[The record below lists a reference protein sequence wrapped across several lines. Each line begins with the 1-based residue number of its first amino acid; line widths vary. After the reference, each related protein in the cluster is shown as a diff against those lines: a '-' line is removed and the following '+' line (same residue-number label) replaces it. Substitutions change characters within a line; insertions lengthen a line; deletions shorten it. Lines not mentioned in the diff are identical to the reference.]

1 MEYATGPPIGRSAPY
16 DRGRPPGMT
25 GRPLGNARFSE
36 PGRTW
41 RIPVDQLAQRGGFH
55 GGDSLPILKGPPES
69 PRRLHDE
76 EDSVP
81 LSEHE
86 QRMLE
91 QMERALYAEDPKFA
105 SALEGS
111 GLRTYTRRRVYQAVA
126 GFLVGI
132 ALLMAGMVAKQ
143 VWLSVVGFL
152 VMLGCAV
159 LAVTGWR
166 KAPKPGEQPAAGAAQ
181 AQGRRQVR
189 QRRSMMD
196 RIEQRWQR
204 R

>member
-1 MEYATGPPIGRSAPY
+1 M
-16 DRGRPPGMT
+16 
-25 GRPLGNARFSE
+25 
-36 PGRTW
+36 
-41 RIPVDQLAQRGGFH
+41 
-55 GGDSLPILKGPPES
+55 
-69 PRRLHDE
+69 
-76 EDSVP
+76 P

-105 SALEGS
+105 TALEGS

-132 ALLMAGMVAKQ
+132 ALLMAGMVAQ
-143 VWLSVVGFL
+143 QIWISVVGFL

-166 KAPKPGEQPAAGAAQ
+166 KAPKPGEQRSGAGSAGGTGGPA
-181 AQGRRQVR
+181 RRQAR
-189 QRRSMMD
+189 QRRSMMN
-196 RIEQRWQR
+196 RIEDRWQR
-204 R
+204 RRDEQQGH

>member
-1 MEYATGPPIGRSAPY
+1 M
-16 DRGRPPGMT
+16 
-25 GRPLGNARFSE
+25 
-36 PGRTW
+36 
-41 RIPVDQLAQRGGFH
+41 
-55 GGDSLPILKGPPES
+55 
-69 PRRLHDE
+69 
-76 EDSVP
+76 P

-105 SALEGS
+105 TALEGS

-132 ALLMAGMVAKQ
+132 ALLMAGMVAQ
-143 VWLSVVGFL
+143 QIWISVVGFL

-166 KAPKPGEQPAAGAAQ
+166 KAPKPGEQQAAGGASGGAT
-181 AQGRRQVR
+181 ADRRQSR
-189 QRRSMMD
+189 QRRSMMN

-204 R
+204 RRDEQGQ

>member
-1 MEYATGPPIGRSAPY
+1 M
-16 DRGRPPGMT
+16 
-25 GRPLGNARFSE
+25 
-36 PGRTW
+36 
-41 RIPVDQLAQRGGFH
+41 
-55 GGDSLPILKGPPES
+55 
-69 PRRLHDE
+69 
-76 EDSVP
+76 P

-105 SALEGS
+105 TALEGS

-132 ALLMAGMVAKQ
+132 ALLMAGMVAQ
-143 VWLSVVGFL
+143 QIWISVVGFL

-166 KAPKPGEQPAAGAAQ
+166 KAPKPGEQQ
-181 AQGRRQVR
+181 ASGGTATGGRQTR
-189 QRRSMMD
+189 QRRSTMN
-196 RIEQRWQR
+196 RIEERWQR
-204 R
+204 RRDEQQGGGH

>member
-1 MEYATGPPIGRSAPY
+1 M
-16 DRGRPPGMT
+16 
-25 GRPLGNARFSE
+25 
-36 PGRTW
+36 
-41 RIPVDQLAQRGGFH
+41 
-55 GGDSLPILKGPPES
+55 
-69 PRRLHDE
+69 
-76 EDSVP
+76 P

-105 SALEGS
+105 TALEGS

-143 VWLSVVGFL
+143 VWLSVMGFL

-166 KAPKPGEQPAAGAAQ
+166 KAPKPGEQPATGGQQ
-181 AQGRRQVR
+181 ARRQPR
-189 QRRSMMD
+189 QKRSMMD
-196 RIEQRWQR
+196 RIEERWQR
-204 R
+204 RRDEQGGH

>member
-1 MEYATGPPIGRSAPY
+1 M
-16 DRGRPPGMT
+16 
-25 GRPLGNARFSE
+25 
-36 PGRTW
+36 
-41 RIPVDQLAQRGGFH
+41 
-55 GGDSLPILKGPPES
+55 
-69 PRRLHDE
+69 
-76 EDSVP
+76 P

-105 SALEGS
+105 TALEGS

-132 ALLMAGMVAKQ
+132 ALLMAGMVAQ
-143 VWLSVVGFL
+143 QIWISVVGFL

-166 KAPKPGEQPAAGAAQ
+166 RAPKPGEQQTRGGTAAG
-181 AQGRRQVR
+181 GRQTR
-189 QRRSMMD
+189 QRRSMMN
-196 RIEQRWQR
+196 RIEARWQR
-204 R
+204 RRDEQQGGGH

>member
-1 MEYATGPPIGRSAPY
+1 M
-16 DRGRPPGMT
+16 
-25 GRPLGNARFSE
+25 
-36 PGRTW
+36 
-41 RIPVDQLAQRGGFH
+41 
-55 GGDSLPILKGPPES
+55 
-69 PRRLHDE
+69 
-76 EDSVP
+76 P

-105 SALEGS
+105 TALEGS
-111 GLRTYTRRRVYQAVA
+111 GLRTYTRKRVYQAVA

-132 ALLMAGMVAKQ
+132 ALLMAGMVAQ
-143 VWLSVVGFL
+143 LIWVSVVGFL

-166 KAPKPGEQPAAGAAQ
+166 KAPKPGEQAPNAAAPATGPGPGAPA
-181 AQGRRQVR
+181 GRRHQPR
-189 QRRSMMD
+189 QQRRSMMD

-204 R
+204 RRDEQQ

>member
-1 MEYATGPPIGRSAPY
+1 M
-16 DRGRPPGMT
+16 
-25 GRPLGNARFSE
+25 
-36 PGRTW
+36 
-41 RIPVDQLAQRGGFH
+41 
-55 GGDSLPILKGPPES
+55 
-69 PRRLHDE
+69 
-76 EDSVP
+76 P

-105 SALEGS
+105 TALEGS

-132 ALLMAGMVAKQ
+132 ALLMAGMVAQ
-143 VWLSVVGFL
+143 QIWISVVGFL

-166 KAPKPGEQPAAGAAQ
+166 RAPKPGEQQAGAGTA
-181 AQGRRQVR
+181 AVGRRTR
-189 QRRSMMD
+189 QRRSMMN
-196 RIEQRWQR
+196 RMEERWQR
-204 R
+204 RRDEQQGGGH

>member
-1 MEYATGPPIGRSAPY
+1 
-16 DRGRPPGMT
+16 
-25 GRPLGNARFSE
+25 
-36 PGRTW
+36 
-41 RIPVDQLAQRGGFH
+41 
-55 GGDSLPILKGPPES
+55 
-69 PRRLHDE
+69 
-76 EDSVP
+76 VP

-105 SALEGS
+105 SALEGN

-132 ALLMAGMVAKQ
+132 ALLMAGMVAQ
-143 VWLSVVGFL
+143 LIWVSVVGFL

-166 KAPKPGEQPAAGAAQ
+166 KAPKPGEQPPAAARRGA
-181 AQGRRQVR
+181 RPK
-189 QRRSMMD
+189 RSMMD

-204 R
+204 RRDEQGH

>member
-1 MEYATGPPIGRSAPY
+1 M
-16 DRGRPPGMT
+16 
-25 GRPLGNARFSE
+25 
-36 PGRTW
+36 
-41 RIPVDQLAQRGGFH
+41 
-55 GGDSLPILKGPPES
+55 
-69 PRRLHDE
+69 
-76 EDSVP
+76 P

-105 SALEGS
+105 TALEGS

-132 ALLMAGMVAKQ
+132 ALLMAGMVAQ
-143 VWLSVVGFL
+143 QIWISVVGFL

-166 KAPKPGEQPAAGAAQ
+166 KAPRQGQQQARSGSAGGTGAPA
-181 AQGRRQVR
+181 RRSR
-189 QRRSMMD
+189 QRRSMMN
-196 RIEQRWQR
+196 RIEDRWQR
-204 R
+204 RRDEQQGH

>member
-1 MEYATGPPIGRSAPY
+1 MAESGWPIGAEGRVS
-16 DRGRPPGMT
+16 RGRFPAYPEGT
-25 GRPLGNARFSE
+25 
-36 PGRTW
+36 
-41 RIPVDQLAQRGGFH
+41 
-55 GGDSLPILKGPPES
+55 PES

-166 KAPKPGEQPAAGAAQ
+166 KAPKPGEQPAAGAPHARR
-181 AQGRRQVR
+181 QGRQK
-189 QRRSMMD
+189 RSVMD

-204 R
+204 RRDEQGGQ

>member
-1 MEYATGPPIGRSAPY
+1 M
-16 DRGRPPGMT
+16 
-25 GRPLGNARFSE
+25 
-36 PGRTW
+36 
-41 RIPVDQLAQRGGFH
+41 
-55 GGDSLPILKGPPES
+55 
-69 PRRLHDE
+69 
-76 EDSVP
+76 P

-105 SALEGS
+105 TALEGS

-132 ALLMAGMVAKQ
+132 ALLMAGMVAQ
-143 VWLSVVGFL
+143 QIWISVVGFL

-166 KAPKPGEQPAAGAAQ
+166 KAPKPGEQQAAGGPAAG
-181 AQGRRQVR
+181 GRQTR
-189 QRRSMMD
+189 QRRPMMN
-196 RIEQRWQR
+196 RIEERWQR
-204 R
+204 RRDEQGGGH

>member
-1 MEYATGPPIGRSAPY
+1 
-16 DRGRPPGMT
+16 
-25 GRPLGNARFSE
+25 
-36 PGRTW
+36 
-41 RIPVDQLAQRGGFH
+41 
-55 GGDSLPILKGPPES
+55 
-69 PRRLHDE
+69 
-76 EDSVP
+76 VP

-111 GLRTYTRRRVYQAVA
+111 GLRTYTRRRVYQAIA

-132 ALLMAGMVAKQ
+132 ALLMAGVVAQ
-143 VWLSVVGFL
+143 QIWISVVGFL

-166 KAPKPGEQPAAGAAQ
+166 KAPKPGEQPAGTPHA
-181 AQGRRQVR
+181 RRQAK
-189 QRRSMMD
+189 QKRSMMD

-204 R
+204 RRDEQGQ

>member
-1 MEYATGPPIGRSAPY
+1 M
-16 DRGRPPGMT
+16 
-25 GRPLGNARFSE
+25 
-36 PGRTW
+36 
-41 RIPVDQLAQRGGFH
+41 
-55 GGDSLPILKGPPES
+55 
-69 PRRLHDE
+69 
-76 EDSVP
+76 P

-105 SALEGS
+105 TALEGS
-111 GLRTYTRRRVYQAVA
+111 GLRTYTRRRVYQAAA

-132 ALLMAGMVAKQ
+132 ALLMTGVVAKQ
-143 VWLSVVGFL
+143 IWISVVGFL

-159 LAVTGWR
+159 LVVTGWR
-166 KAPKPGEQPAAGAAQ
+166 RVPKPGEQGVPGTPGA
-181 AQGRRQVR
+181 RRQAR

-204 R
+204 RRDEQGH

>member
-1 MEYATGPPIGRSAPY
+1 M
-16 DRGRPPGMT
+16 
-25 GRPLGNARFSE
+25 
-36 PGRTW
+36 
-41 RIPVDQLAQRGGFH
+41 
-55 GGDSLPILKGPPES
+55 
-69 PRRLHDE
+69 
-76 EDSVP
+76 P

-105 SALEGS
+105 TALEGS

-132 ALLMAGMVAKQ
+132 ALLMAGMVAQ
-143 VWLSVVGFL
+143 QIWISVVGFL

-166 KAPKPGEQPAAGAAQ
+166 KAPKPGEQQAAGQPAARQ
-181 AQGRRQVR
+181 QGR
-189 QRRSMMD
+189 QRRSVMD

-204 R
+204 RRDEQDGSR

>member
-1 MEYATGPPIGRSAPY
+1 M
-16 DRGRPPGMT
+16 
-25 GRPLGNARFSE
+25 
-36 PGRTW
+36 
-41 RIPVDQLAQRGGFH
+41 
-55 GGDSLPILKGPPES
+55 
-69 PRRLHDE
+69 
-76 EDSVP
+76 P

-105 SALEGS
+105 TALEGS
-111 GLRTYTRRRVYQAVA
+111 GLRTYTRRRVYQAVV

-132 ALLMAGMVAKQ
+132 ALLMAGMVAQ
-143 VWLSVVGFL
+143 QSWVSVVGFL

-166 KAPKPGEQPAAGAAQ
+166 KAPKPGEQPAAAGAPGAPS
-181 AQGRRQVR
+181 ARRQGR

-196 RIEQRWQR
+196 RIEERWQR
-204 R
+204 RRDEQGH

>member
-1 MEYATGPPIGRSAPY
+1 M
-16 DRGRPPGMT
+16 
-25 GRPLGNARFSE
+25 
-36 PGRTW
+36 
-41 RIPVDQLAQRGGFH
+41 
-55 GGDSLPILKGPPES
+55 
-69 PRRLHDE
+69 
-76 EDSVP
+76 P

-105 SALEGS
+105 TALEGS
-111 GLRTYTRRRVYQAVA
+111 GLRTYTRRRVYQAIA

-132 ALLMAGMVAKQ
+132 ALLMAGMVAQ
-143 VWLSVVGFL
+143 WIWISVVGFL

-159 LAVTGWR
+159 LVVTGWR
-166 KAPKPGEQPAAGAAQ
+166 KAPRSGAAGPMGVVGGGGMAA
-181 AQGRRQVR
+181 RRQAR

-204 R
+204 RRDEQGR

>member
-1 MEYATGPPIGRSAPY
+1 M
-16 DRGRPPGMT
+16 
-25 GRPLGNARFSE
+25 
-36 PGRTW
+36 
-41 RIPVDQLAQRGGFH
+41 
-55 GGDSLPILKGPPES
+55 
-69 PRRLHDE
+69 
-76 EDSVP
+76 P

-105 SALEGS
+105 TALEGS

-132 ALLMAGMVAKQ
+132 ALLMAGMVAQ
-143 VWLSVVGFL
+143 QIWMGVVGFL

-159 LAVTGWR
+159 LAITGWR
-166 KAPKPGEQPAAGAAQ
+166 KAPRPGEQPAPAAG
-181 AQGRRQVR
+181 GSNRRTR
-189 QRRSMMD
+189 QRRTVMD

-204 R
+204 RRDEPGR

>member
-1 MEYATGPPIGRSAPY
+1 M
-16 DRGRPPGMT
+16 
-25 GRPLGNARFSE
+25 
-36 PGRTW
+36 
-41 RIPVDQLAQRGGFH
+41 
-55 GGDSLPILKGPPES
+55 
-69 PRRLHDE
+69 
-76 EDSVP
+76 P

-105 SALEGS
+105 TALEGS
-111 GLRTYTRRRVYQAVA
+111 GLRTYTRRRVYQAVV

-132 ALLMAGMVAKQ
+132 ALLMAGMVAQ
-143 VWLSVVGFL
+143 QIWISVVGFL

-166 KAPKPGEQPAAGAAQ
+166 KAPKPGEQPAAGATGA
-181 AQGRRQVR
+181 AGAVPGAPPATRRQGK
-189 QRRSMMD
+189 QKRSMMD

-204 R
+204 RRDDQGGR

>member
-1 MEYATGPPIGRSAPY
+1 M
-16 DRGRPPGMT
+16 
-25 GRPLGNARFSE
+25 
-36 PGRTW
+36 
-41 RIPVDQLAQRGGFH
+41 
-55 GGDSLPILKGPPES
+55 
-69 PRRLHDE
+69 
-76 EDSVP
+76 P

-105 SALEGS
+105 TALEGS

-132 ALLMAGMVAKQ
+132 ALLMAGMVAQQ

-166 KAPKPGEQPAAGAAQ
+166 KAPKPGEQPAAAAGPQ
-181 AQGRRQVR
+181 ARRQGRQK
-189 QRRSMMD
+189 RSMMN
-196 RIEQRWQR
+196 RIDERWQR
-204 R
+204 RRDEQQGGQ

>member
-1 MEYATGPPIGRSAPY
+1 M
-16 DRGRPPGMT
+16 
-25 GRPLGNARFSE
+25 
-36 PGRTW
+36 
-41 RIPVDQLAQRGGFH
+41 
-55 GGDSLPILKGPPES
+55 
-69 PRRLHDE
+69 
-76 EDSVP
+76 P

-105 SALEGS
+105 TALEGS

-132 ALLMAGMVAKQ
+132 ALLMAGMVAQ
-143 VWLSVVGFL
+143 QIWISVVGFL

-166 KAPKPGEQPAAGAAQ
+166 KAPKPGEQNPGAQ
-181 AQGRRQVR
+181 ATRHRPK

-204 R
+204 RRDEQGGH

>member
-1 MEYATGPPIGRSAPY
+1 M
-16 DRGRPPGMT
+16 
-25 GRPLGNARFSE
+25 
-36 PGRTW
+36 
-41 RIPVDQLAQRGGFH
+41 
-55 GGDSLPILKGPPES
+55 
-69 PRRLHDE
+69 
-76 EDSVP
+76 P

-105 SALEGS
+105 TALEGS
-111 GLRTYTRRRVYQAVA
+111 GLRTYTRKRVYQAVA

-132 ALLMAGMVAKQ
+132 ALLMAGMVAQ
-143 VWLSVVGFL
+143 QIWISVVGFL

-166 KAPKPGEQPAAGAAQ
+166 KAPKPGEQQQSAAAGGGDSGA
-181 AQGRRQVR
+181 RRRPR
-189 QRRSMMD
+189 QRRSMMN

-204 R
+204 RRDEQGQ

>member
-1 MEYATGPPIGRSAPY
+1 M
-16 DRGRPPGMT
+16 
-25 GRPLGNARFSE
+25 
-36 PGRTW
+36 
-41 RIPVDQLAQRGGFH
+41 
-55 GGDSLPILKGPPES
+55 
-69 PRRLHDE
+69 
-76 EDSVP
+76 P

-105 SALEGS
+105 TALEGS

-132 ALLMAGMVAKQ
+132 ALLMAGMVAQ
-143 VWLSVVGFL
+143 QIWISVVGFL

-166 KAPKPGEQPAAGAAQ
+166 KAPKPGEQQSPAGAPGPGRQ
-181 AQGRRQVR
+181 AR
-189 QRRSMMD
+189 QRRSMMH

-204 R
+204 RRDEQGH

>member
-1 MEYATGPPIGRSAPY
+1 M
-16 DRGRPPGMT
+16 
-25 GRPLGNARFSE
+25 
-36 PGRTW
+36 
-41 RIPVDQLAQRGGFH
+41 
-55 GGDSLPILKGPPES
+55 
-69 PRRLHDE
+69 
-76 EDSVP
+76 P

-105 SALEGS
+105 TALEGS

-132 ALLMAGMVAKQ
+132 ALLMAGMVAQ
-143 VWLSVVGFL
+143 QIWISVVGFL

-166 KAPKPGEQPAAGAAQ
+166 KAPKPGEQQAAAWRERAPTAQ
-181 AQGRRQVR
+181 ATPNGDEPDRAAVAATPRRAGPVTLR
-189 QRRSMMD
+189 KTD
-196 RIEQRWQR
+196 G
-204 R
+204 

>member
-1 MEYATGPPIGRSAPY
+1 M
-16 DRGRPPGMT
+16 
-25 GRPLGNARFSE
+25 
-36 PGRTW
+36 
-41 RIPVDQLAQRGGFH
+41 
-55 GGDSLPILKGPPES
+55 
-69 PRRLHDE
+69 
-76 EDSVP
+76 P

-126 GFLVGI
+126 GFLIGI
-132 ALLMAGMVAKQ
+132 ALLMTGMVMQ
-143 VWLSVVGFL
+143 LIWVSVVGFL

-166 KAPKPGEQPAAGAAQ
+166 KTPKPGEQPPAVA
-181 AQGRRQVR
+181 RRQVR
-189 QRRSMMD
+189 PRRSMMD

-204 R
+204 RRDEQGR

>member
-1 MEYATGPPIGRSAPY
+1 M
-16 DRGRPPGMT
+16 
-25 GRPLGNARFSE
+25 
-36 PGRTW
+36 
-41 RIPVDQLAQRGGFH
+41 
-55 GGDSLPILKGPPES
+55 
-69 PRRLHDE
+69 
-76 EDSVP
+76 P

-105 SALEGS
+105 TALEGS

-132 ALLMAGMVAKQ
+132 ALLMAGMVAQ
-143 VWLSVVGFL
+143 QIWISVVGFL

-166 KAPKPGEQPAAGAAQ
+166 KAPNPGEQQTLGDTAEPA
-181 AQGRRQVR
+181 RRQP
-189 QRRSMMD
+189 RRRKSMMD

-204 R
+204 RRDEQGH

>member
-1 MEYATGPPIGRSAPY
+1 M
-16 DRGRPPGMT
+16 
-25 GRPLGNARFSE
+25 
-36 PGRTW
+36 
-41 RIPVDQLAQRGGFH
+41 
-55 GGDSLPILKGPPES
+55 
-69 PRRLHDE
+69 
-76 EDSVP
+76 P

-105 SALEGS
+105 TALEGS

-132 ALLMAGMVAKQ
+132 ALLMAGMVAQ
-143 VWLSVVGFL
+143 QIWISVVGFL

-166 KAPKPGEQPAAGAAQ
+166 KVPKPGERQAAAG
-181 AQGRRQVR
+181 GGGERRHHPR
-189 QRRSMMD
+189 QRRTMMN

-204 R
+204 RRDEQGQ

>member
-1 MEYATGPPIGRSAPY
+1 M
-16 DRGRPPGMT
+16 
-25 GRPLGNARFSE
+25 
-36 PGRTW
+36 
-41 RIPVDQLAQRGGFH
+41 
-55 GGDSLPILKGPPES
+55 
-69 PRRLHDE
+69 
-76 EDSVP
+76 P

-105 SALEGS
+105 TALEGS

-132 ALLMAGMVAKQ
+132 ALLMAGMVAQQ

-166 KAPKPGEQPAAGAAQ
+166 KAPKPGEQAAAGTPGAPQ
-181 AQGRRQVR
+181 AGRQGR

-196 RIEQRWQR
+196 RIEERWQR
-204 R
+204 RRDEQGGH

>member
-1 MEYATGPPIGRSAPY
+1 M
-16 DRGRPPGMT
+16 
-25 GRPLGNARFSE
+25 
-36 PGRTW
+36 
-41 RIPVDQLAQRGGFH
+41 
-55 GGDSLPILKGPPES
+55 
-69 PRRLHDE
+69 
-76 EDSVP
+76 P

-105 SALEGS
+105 TALEGS

-132 ALLMAGMVAKQ
+132 ALLMAGMVAQ
-143 VWLSVVGFL
+143 QIWVSVVGFL

-166 KAPKPGEQPAAGAAQ
+166 KAPKPGDQQPAVGAAGSARGPGAAARGQ
-181 AQGRRQVR
+181 AR

-196 RIEQRWQR
+196 RIENRWQR
-204 R
+204 RRDEQGH